1 MAVLTTQKQEIL
13 AGRSPDPETLGE
25 VAMKAS
31 KECRHRAV
39 ALGKEDSAAAGTRHR
54 SFRNYRNSP
63 NTSPIV
69 KAAKKVK
76 KQLSLWSNL
85 THHDPKPR
93 SSEKR

>member
-39 ALGKEDSAAAGTRHR
+39 ALGKEDSVGTRHR
-54 SFRNYRNSP
+54 NFRNYRNSP
-63 NTSPIV
+63 NTSPIA
-69 KAAKKVK
+69 KAAIKVK